1 MSIAQTVPRLFSHP
15 DLPWGRRRLGTRV
28 EGIDLETV
36 SNADFARI
44 ETALLT
50 HSVIVL
56 PDQHLSV
63 PGQVRFTELF
73 GEPEISLYTE
83 FTHAEFPQLLTLS
96 NVKRDGKAVGAARVG
111 KHWHTDFSF
120 MERCGYA
127 TILYGIEVTPEGGE
141 TAFADMYAAYD
152 ALDPA
157 MQGRIEGMDVLHSYR
172 LRYRDGG
179 MSAEKLARTPD
190 VLHPLVRTHPQT
202 GRRCLFLGCT
212 ESSFAAG
219 MPLEEGQEFMRSLIA
234 HATGERFLHLH
245 RWAANDVL
253 IWDNR
258 ALMHTAM
265 PFDEDK
271 YGRIL
276 NRTSTMGD
284 RPFRNAAASVGGAGA

>member
-1 MSIAQTVPRLFSHP
+1 MNASLPPRRFTHP
-15 DLPWGRRRLGTRV
+15 DLPWATRKLGTHI
-28 EGIDLETV
+28 EGIDLEAC
-36 SNADFARI
+36 SDADFAGI

-56 PDQHLSV
+56 PDQDLSV
-63 PGQVRFTELF
+63 PGQVRFTERF
-73 GEPEISLYTE
+73 GQPEISLYTE
-83 FTHAEFPQLLTLS
+83 FTHPEFPALLTLS

-120 MERCGYA
+120 MENCGYA

-152 ALDPA
+152 ALDDA
-157 MQGRIEGMDVLHSYR
+157 MKARIEGMDVLHSYR
-172 LRYRDGG
+172 LRYRLGG

-190 VLHPLVRTHPQT
+190 VVHPLVRTHPQT

-212 ESSFAAG
+212 ESAFAMG
-219 MPLEEGQEFMRSLIA
+219 MELEEGQRFMRELIA
-234 HATGERFLHLH
+234 FAIQDRFLHLH
-245 RWAANDVL
+245 RWTPRDVL

-258 ALMHTAM
+258 ALMHSAM

-276 NRTSTMGD
+276 NRTSTIGD
-284 RPFRNAAASVGGAGA
+284 RPF